1 LVQPDK
7 PYPILGQ
14 KLDGRGEVC
23 YRDVLLIVLGGEFDC
38 ERYGVRLAQRAEAD
52 ALEVQVV
59 GVAYLKAL

>member
-1 LVQPDK
+1 MQPDN

-14 KLDGRGEVC
+14 KLDGRGEVSN
-23 YRDVLLIVLGGEFDC
+23 RDVFLVVLGGEFDC
-38 ERYGVRLAQRAEAD
+38 KRYGMRLAQRAEAD